1 MESSVN
7 YDRPIEGDPMN
18 NIYWIHDTHF
28 ACFAILEFPS
38 INHRMLYLLKFRDRQ
53 IFLNPVFLEIFFSI
67 FYRLPWDKEMPK
79 KLQIILPSISSKL
92 ILVEQHC
99 WSEEENKFCIFFF
112 CTLILTWNE
121 GFAFSFFKETFKR
134 IEERNRRGDIDWI
147 IDYGEIKKM
156 GFVVAFTC
164 ILDYI
169 SATLSISTLEQ
180 YLENG
185 KISSALGMRSLMCL
199 VVL

>member
-67 FYRLPWDKEMPK
+67 FYRLPWNKEMPK

-99 WSEEENKFCIFFF
+99 WSDPKRKINFVFFFFVLLSLLGTKDLHFLSLKRLLKESRKEIEEEI
-112 CTLILTWNE
+112 
-121 GFAFSFFKETFKR
+121 
-134 IEERNRRGDIDWI
+134 
-147 IDYGEIKKM
+147 
-156 GFVVAFTC
+156 
-164 ILDYI
+164 
-169 SATLSISTLEQ
+169 
-180 YLENG
+180 
-185 KISSALGMRSLMCL
+185 
-199 VVL
+199 